1 MELEIIPK
9 KHVEVTFDPKAI
21 CVKHIAYYPSDD
33 GEYEEEEITESLISK
48 ILEEIPEGIEI
59 NLSLIPYGEDDNLE
73 VLCDREWLA
82 LAYSSDNDCYY
93 SYNAQFAG
101 TEEWSPLESG
111 GQSPVEKYLAI
122 MDIEEGVKAVEYF
135 IRTGKLYPGIDWA
148 HQLD

>member
-9 KHVEVTFDPKAI
+9 KNVEVTFDPKAI
-21 CVKHIAYYPSDD
+21 CVKHIEYYPSDD

-59 NLSLIPYGEDDNLE
+59 NLSLISYGEDDNLE
-73 VLCDREWLA
+73 VLCDRVWLA
-82 LAYSSDNDCYY
+82 LAYCSDNDCYY